1 MFSLKDVQKAVPIPV
16 MREAY
21 RILSQNQI
29 NDIRYTTAEYP
40 KIKLSGA
47 VMGKRLRFINATVN
61 YETGEIVSTFC
72 TCTSISRICEH
83 TAALLIVFASAL
95 DDGRIRITK
104 PHRPTSAAILEMMTD
119 NSDYAAFAEPDTSGS
134 YTLEYIA
141 DMEESFRDNSLSVT
155 FRCGRKNEKKYVVK
169 SIHELLDSMENRTE
183 YEFGKKKKATLCMES
198 FDEPSQ
204 KMLAFLS
211 SIDNKE
217 NRFKR
222 TNSYYGYYRS
232 DPDLYRQR
240 LGKVLELKGVFLDRF
255 FEAAD
260 EAGFFMKREGEKLSD
275 LTDHV
280 YFDPEVRKVP
290 ISLSRQNDGFAMH
303 MGNTEY
309 WLEGAAWIYI
319 FEELNDSFYRLP
331 YSSRF
336 AQLLDIDRYGD
347 ELYIAEEDMKQFAG
361 LLTNAFSDVA
371 DIRHTGFELEKY
383 VPLKPVFR
391 IYLDMPQQ
399 DLITGTLKAVY
410 GEHEYNI
417 LNDRDKNKDADIRNR
432 FEEEKMIRFFS
443 GFFNSF
449 DNENSRYG
457 IFGDDE
463 VLYRLLTEGIE
474 AMTKKAEVFISD
486 ALKKL
491 QVKSVNKVQLG
502 VSVSHDL
509 LELHMD
515 SEDLNYD
522 ELAQILSR
530 YNPKKKF
537 YRLKNGQFIRADENI
552 DEIADLASELGLK
565 PSDVRK
571 GNLTVPQYRALLLN
585 DEAERG
591 YPIDRDAHFRDLITN
606 IRGTS
611 EREYEIP
618 ASLQEVLRDYQ
629 KEGFRWLSALYDN
642 GFAAL
647 LADEMGLGKTLQI
660 ISFLLARREEGKALV
675 VCPASLVY
683 NWKNE
688 FERFAPQLRV
698 TMSTGT
704 AAQRE
709 EVLKDLQESDV
720 VITSYGLIG
729 RDAALFEDIHFT
741 FEIIDEAQAIKNANT
756 LAAHAV
762 KSVHAKFRI
771 ALTGTPIE
779 NRLSEL
785 WSIFDYLMPGFL
797 YSYKYFR
804 SEYET
809 PIVKGEES
817 ELREKLRKMIAPFI
831 LRRMKKDV
839 LKDLPPK
846 MEEVYYASLTGEQK
860 QLYEARLKL
869 LRASV
874 SKQSD
879 QEFNENK
886 LRVLAELMRLRQL
899 CCAPSLVYE
908 GYRGN
913 SEKEDMCIDLIRSAI
928 DEGHKILLFSQFTS
942 MLDIL
947 MERLKAESIAYH
959 VLTGST
965 PKQKRIELVDQF
977 QNDDIPVFCISMK
990 AGGTGLNLTAADI
1003 VIHYDPWW
1011 NTAAENQA
1019 SDRTHRIGQENPVT
1033 VYRLIMK
1040 DSVEERI
1047 LSLQQSKAD
1056 LAESILSGDE
1066 MSRASFTKDELL
1078 DILR

>member
-1 MFSLKDVQKAVPIPV
+1 MFTLRDIQKAVPPQTI
-16 MREAY
+16 REAY
-21 RILSQNQI
+21 SILSRNQI
-29 NDIRYTTAEYP
+29 NDIRYSTADYP
-40 KIKLSGA
+40 KIKLNCTVSG
-47 VMGKRLRFINATVN
+47 RQLRFISATVN
-61 YETGEIVSTFC
+61 YETGHIVSTFC
-72 TCTSISRICEH
+72 TCTTISRICAH
-83 TAALLIVFASAL
+83 TAALLIVFAGAIE
-95 DDGRIRITK
+95 DGRIRISK
-104 PHRPTSAAILEMMTD
+104 PKRLTSASIRDMMTS
-119 NSDYAAFAEPDTSGS
+119 NSGYVPYAEPDMSGS
-134 YTLEYIA
+134 YILEYIA
-141 DMEESFRDNSLSVT
+141 DMEDSFRDHSLSVT
-155 FRCGRKNEKKYVVK
+155 FRCGRKNEKMYVVRN
-169 SIHELLDSMENRTE
+169 IHDLLEAMNDQRE
-183 YEFGKKKKATLCMES
+183 YEFGKKKKVTLCMDS
-198 FDEPSQ
+198 FDESSR
-204 KMLAFLS
+204 KMLAFLN
-211 SIDNKE
+211 SIDNRE
-217 NRFKR
+217 SRIR
-222 TNSYYGYYRS
+222 RSSYYYGYYRNDS
-232 DPDLYRQR
+232 DMWRQSP
-240 LGKVLELKGVFLDRF
+240 GKTLELKGIFLDRF

-260 EAGFFMKREGEKLSD
+260 ETRFFMKREGEKLSD
-275 LTDHV
+275 AQFHL
-280 YFDPEVRKVP
+280 YLDPEMHKVGV
-290 ISLSRQNDGFAMH
+290 SLAKAGGGFVMH
-303 MGNTEY
+303 VEDVS
-309 WLEGAAWIYI
+309 WAEGANWIYI
-319 FEELNDSFYRLP
+319 YEELNDTFSRLP
-331 YSSRF
+331 YSRRIIE
-336 AQLLDIDRYGD
+336 LLEADFYSDE

-361 LLTNAFSDVA
+361 ILKNALSDTA
-371 DIRHTGFELEKY
+371 EITASGFEIERY
-383 VPLKPVFR
+383 VPEKPVFR
-391 IYLDMPQQ
+391 IYLDMPQD

-410 GEHEYNI
+410 GEQEYNI
-417 LNDRDKNKDADIRNR
+417 LDEKQKNRDQDRRNS
-432 FEEEKMIRFFS
+432 FEEERMIRFFS

-463 VLYRLLTEGIE
+463 VLFNLLTEGIE
-474 AMTKKAEVFISD
+474 QMMKRAEVFVSD

-491 QVKSVNKVQLG
+491 QVKSVSKVQLG

-509 LELHMD
+509 LELHME

-530 YNPKKKF
+530 YSPKKKF
-537 YRLKNGQFIRADENI
+537 YRLKNGQFIKADENFG
-552 DEIADLASELGLK
+552 EIADLASELGLK
-565 PSDVRK
+565 TSDLRK
-571 GNLTVPQYRALLLN
+571 GNLTVPRYRALLLE
-585 DEAERG
+585 DEAENG
-591 YPIDRDAHFRDLITN
+591 YPIDRDAHFRGLIAN
-606 IRGTS
+606 IRGTADRS
-611 EREYEIP
+611 YEIP
-618 ASLQEVLRDYQ
+618 ESLKDILRDYQ
-629 KEGFRWLSALYDN
+629 KEGFRWLNALYDN

-660 ISFLLARREEGKALV
+660 ISFLLARRKEGKALV
-675 VCPASLVY
+675 ICPASLVY

-688 FERFAPQLRV
+688 FERFAPELNV
-698 TMSTGT
+698 TMSTGS

-729 RDAALFEDIHFT
+729 RDTELFENIHFA

-762 KSVHAKFRI
+762 KAVHAKFRI

-797 YSYKYFR
+797 YSYKHFR

-809 PIVKGEES
+809 PIVKGEET
-817 ELREKLRKMIAPFI
+817 ELREKLRRMIAPFI
-831 LRRMKKDV
+831 LRRIKKDV
-839 LKDLPPK
+839 LKELPPK
-846 MEEVYYASLTGEQK
+846 MEEVYYAPLTGEQK
-860 QLYEARLKL
+860 QLYESRLKL

-874 SKQSD
+874 SRQSD
-879 QEFNENK
+879 QEFKENK
-886 LRVLAELMRLRQL
+886 MQVLAELLRLRQL
-899 CCAPSLVYE
+899 CCTPSLVYE

-947 MERLKAESIAYH
+947 IERLKKESIAYH
-959 VLTGST
+959 LLTGAT
-965 PKQKRIELVDQF
+965 PKHKRIELVNQF
-977 QNDDIPVFCISMK
+977 QADDIPVFCISMK